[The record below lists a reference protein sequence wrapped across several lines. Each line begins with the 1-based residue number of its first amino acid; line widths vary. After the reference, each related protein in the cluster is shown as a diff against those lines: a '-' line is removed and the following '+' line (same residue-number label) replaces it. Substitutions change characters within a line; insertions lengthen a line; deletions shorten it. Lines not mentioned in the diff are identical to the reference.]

1 MLSIANISE
10 TSKTLITK
18 LIEDIKSSKVDSQ
31 RYELLIN
38 LASFNEDPGFQYKN
52 LINKLT
58 DCASK
63 TWLYTIDDEPMAY
76 SESRL
81 INGLIVLLTFDKES
95 KNIVDLMDKYYITPF
110 YSSLRKQALE
120 ALYFHLTKADDKA
133 TINK

>member
-52 LINKLT
+52 LVNKLT

-63 TWLYTIDDEPMAY
+63 TWLYTIEDEPMAY

-110 YSSLRKQALE
+110 YSSLRKLALE
-120 ALYFHLTKADDKA
+120 ALYNHLTKADDKA

>member
-10 TSKTLITK
+10 TSQTLITK
-18 LIEDIKSSKVDSQ
+18 LIEDIKTSKVDSK

-52 LINKLT
+52 LINKMP

-63 TWLYTIDDEPMAY
+63 TWMYNIDGENMAY

-81 INGLIVLLTFDKES
+81 INGLIVLLTFDKDSDNVVE
-95 KNIVDLMDKYYITPF
+95 LMDKYYITQF
-110 YSSLRKQALE
+110 YSALRKAALE
-120 ALYFHLTKADDKA
+120 SLYLHLTKANDEV